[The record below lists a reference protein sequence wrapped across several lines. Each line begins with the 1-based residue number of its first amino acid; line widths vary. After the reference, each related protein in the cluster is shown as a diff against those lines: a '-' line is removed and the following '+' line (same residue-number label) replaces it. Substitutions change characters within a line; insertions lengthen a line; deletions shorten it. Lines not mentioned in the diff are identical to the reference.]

1 MRLLQAAGRQLQS
14 FSGFG
19 RDATYLWPRWVVLR
33 GVGLVYV
40 VIFSGILQEGR
51 GLVGPH
57 GLSRLAEY
65 RTFVEGALPNV
76 FVRFLRAPTLFLAS
90 SDPWMVATLQWGGL
104 AAAVAVVLNLWPRFA
119 LFACWTVLLS
129 FVGVWREFS
138 FTLNDPLM
146 LETALLCIPFAPAG
160 FRPGLGASSPP
171 RPITVFMMRWLLVRI
186 MLTAGL
192 VKMFGNDT
200 RWLDFTFMERMY
212 ETSPAPTV
220 LAYHAYHLPR
230 AWHIGEILF
239 TFAAEVLAPIV
250 AVWGGRRGR
259 AIAIVLWTLFQAGIQ
274 LTGNFAWLNTA
285 AATLGLLLLDDQMI
299 ATGLRWLRLRGAAE
313 RLAAWARPGPA
324 LPGRRFVVLGVLLW
338 LHFGLGLYFTHTILR
353 GRLVPDLPNPRTEPV
368 QFLFRDF
375 RSANCYSLY
384 STTPPVRDDIEFAGS
399 NDGGRTWRPYPFRY
413 KPQREDR
420 MSPFLAP
427 RFGRFEATL
436 QLVLDG
442 RTPVSLIPDVAQALL
457 EGNRDVIGLF
467 AANPFPDA
475 PPTMVRMIVYRY
487 TFTDPKTHRRT
498 GRYWNKEYVG
508 EYAPPVAAPRR

>member
-1 MRLLQAAGRQLQS
+1 MSLVQAGWRQLRS
-14 FSGFG
+14 FGGFG
-19 RDATYLWPRWVVLR
+19 GEASYLWPRWVVLR

-57 GLSRLAEY
+57 GLSHLAEY
-65 RTFVEGALPNV
+65 CTFAEQAVPNA
-76 FVRFLRAPTLFLAS
+76 FVRMLRVPSLFLLNS
-90 SDPWMVATLQWGGL
+90 SPGMVAALEWAGL
-104 AAAVAVVLNLWPRFA
+104 AAALALVLNLWPRLA
-119 LFACWTVLLS
+119 LFACWAILLS
-129 FVGVWREFS
+129 FVAVWRELS
-138 FTLNDPLM
+138 STLNDPLM

-160 FRPGLGASSPP
+160 FRPGLGTASPP
-171 RPITVFMMRWLLVRI
+171 RPLTVFMLRWLVIRI

-192 VKMFGNDT
+192 IKMFGNDH
-200 RWLDFTFMERMY
+200 RWLDFTIMQPMY

-220 LAYHAYHLPR
+220 LAYYAYHLPR
-230 AWHIGEILF
+230 AYHVFEVVF
-239 TFAAEVLAPIV
+239 TFVAELLVPVLAIF
-250 AVWGGRRGR
+250 GGRRGR
-259 AIAIVLWTLFQAGIQ
+259 AIAVAIWTAFQLGIQ

-285 AATLGLLLLDDQMI
+285 AIAVGLLFLDDQMI
-299 ATGLRWLRLRGAAE
+299 TAGLRRLRLGRWAE
-313 RLAAWARPGPA
+313 RLAAGARPAPA
-324 LPGRRFVVLGVLLW
+324 LPGARFVVVGVLLW
-338 LHFGLGLYFTHTILR
+338 LHFGLTLWYPAVLLGGKR
-353 GRLVPDLPNPRTEPV
+353 VPGEPNPRTEPV

-399 NDGGRTWRPYPFRY
+399 NDGGATWRPYPFRY

-442 RTPVSLIPDVAQALL
+442 RWQVSLIPDTAQALL
-457 EGNRDVIGLF
+457 EGNPDVIGLF
-467 AANPFPDA
+467 ASNPFPDA
-475 PPTMVRMIVYRY
+475 PPTIVRMIVYRY
-487 TFTDPKTHRRT
+487 TYTDLQTHRDT

-508 EYAPPVAAPRR
+508 EYAQPVTAARR